1 MAASIRDVARLAG
14 VSVGTVSNVL
24 NKPDEVSADSIARVQ
39 VAIDELGY
47 VRNDAARR
55 LRAGVSSTVGF
66 VVLDGQNPFFN
77 EVVRGAE
84 DEASR
89 HGIAILVGNTD
100 EDPAREGMYLDLFE
114 EQRVRG
120 VLIAPYGDITRR
132 LTLLR
137 ERGIPAVLVD
147 RMNVEGTF
155 SSVATD
161 SVVGGRMAAEHLIE
175 SGRRRLAFVG
185 GPFDIRQVRDR
196 LDGARWAVESSDV
209 DATIEVVATRALTV
223 EEGAAAGRRLLER
236 PPHQRPDA
244 LFAAN
249 DLVALGLLQGLVVDG
264 SVLVPDQMA
273 LIGFD
278 DIAFAAAAAVP
289 ISSVRQPSRAIGA
302 TALRVLLEE
311 SGDDT
316 LIPRQT
322 VFRPELLGAW
332 FRHAPAALLNQRD
345 SRADPRDGTPR
356 AGSVR
361 PGRAARRQAT
371 RRIRRPPPPRLR
383 CAGRPPAR
391 RRRPRR
397 RRSRSSR

>member
-1 MAASIRDVARLAG
+1 MAVSIKDVARHAG

-24 NKPDEVSADSIARVQ
+24 NKPDEVSAESIARVQ
-39 VAIDELGY
+39 GAIDELGY

-77 EVVRGAE
+77 QVVRGAE

-89 HGIAILVGNTD
+89 HGIAVLVGNTD

-114 EQRVRG
+114 EQSVRG

-132 LTLLR
+132 LTRLR

-175 SGRRRLAFVG
+175 TGRRRIAFVG
-185 GPFDIRQVRDR
+185 GPFDMRQVRDR
-196 LDGARWAVESSDV
+196 LDGARWAVEASDIDV
-209 DATIEVVATRALTV
+209 EIEVIATRALTV
-223 EEGAAAGRRLLER
+223 DEGVDAGRRLLER
-236 PPHQRPDA
+236 PTGQRPDA

-249 DLVALGLLQGLVVDG
+249 DLVALGLLQALVVDG
-264 SVLVPDQMA
+264 AVLVPDQIA

-289 ISSVRQPSRAIGA
+289 ISSVRQPSRAIGQ
-302 TALRVLLEE
+302 TALRILLEE

-322 VFRPELLGAW
+322 VFRPELVV
-332 FRHAPAALLNQRD
+332 
-345 SRADPRDGTPR
+345 RASTR
-356 AGSVR
+356 A
-361 PGRAARRQAT
+361 
-371 RRIRRPPPPRLR
+371 
-383 CAGRPPAR
+383 
-391 RRRPRR
+391 
-397 RRSRSSR
+397 

>member
-24 NKPDEVSADSIARVQ
+24 NKPDEVSADSMARVQ
-39 VAIDELGY
+39 QAIDELGY

-132 LTLLR
+132 LTQLR
-137 ERGIPAVLVD
+137 DRGIPAVLVD
-147 RMNVEGTF
+147 RMNVEGSF

-161 SVVGGRMAAEHLIE
+161 SVVGGRIAAEHLIE
-175 SGRRRLAFVG
+175 TGRRKLAFVG
-185 GPFDIRQVRDR
+185 GPFDIRQARDR

-209 DATIEVVATRALTV
+209 GATIEVIATRALTV
-223 EEGAAAGRRLLER
+223 EEGAAAGRRILER
-236 PPHQRPDA
+236 PPQQRPDA

-264 SVLVPDQMA
+264 SVLVPEQMA

-289 ISSVRQPSRAIGA
+289 ISSVRQPSRAIGQ
-302 TALRVLLEE
+302 TALRILLEE

-322 VFRPELLGAW
+322 VFRPELVV
-332 FRHAPAALLNQRD
+332 
-345 SRADPRDGTPR
+345 RASTLT
-356 AGSVR
+356 AG
-361 PGRAARRQAT
+361 
-371 RRIRRPPPPRLR
+371 
-383 CAGRPPAR
+383 
-391 RRRPRR
+391 
-397 RRSRSSR
+397 

>member
-1 MAASIRDVARLAG
+1 MAVSIKDVARHAG

-24 NKPDEVSADSIARVQ
+24 NKPDEVSPESIARVQ
-39 VAIDELGY
+39 SAIDELGY
-47 VRNDAARR
+47 VRNDAARQ

-77 EVVRGAE
+77 QVVRGAE

-89 HGIAILVGNTD
+89 HGIAVLVGNTD

-132 LTLLR
+132 LTGLR

-161 SVVGGRMAAEHLIE
+161 SVVGGRIAAEHLIE
-175 SGRRRLAFVG
+175 TGRRRIAFVG

-196 LDGARWAVESSDV
+196 LDGARWAVESSDA
-209 DATIEVVATRALTV
+209 DATIEVITTRALTV

-236 PPHQRPDA
+236 PPQQRPDA

-249 DLVALGLLQGLVVDG
+249 DLVALGLLQSLVVDG
-264 SVLVPDQMA
+264 SVLVPEQMA

-289 ISSVRQPSRAIGA
+289 ITSVRQPSRAIGQ
-302 TALRVLLEE
+302 TALRILLEE
-311 SGDDT
+311 SGDNT
-316 LIPRQT
+316 IIPRQT
-322 VFRPELLGAW
+322 VFRPELVV
-332 FRHAPAALLNQRD
+332 
-345 SRADPRDGTPR
+345 RA
-356 AGSVR
+356 S
-361 PGRAARRQAT
+361 T
-371 RRIRRPPPPRLR
+371 R
-383 CAGRPPAR
+383 
-391 RRRPRR
+391 
-397 RRSRSSR
+397 S

>member
-1 MAASIRDVARLAG
+1 MAVSIKDVARHAG
-14 VSVGTVSNVL
+14 VSVGTVSNAL
-24 NKPDEVSADSIARVQ
+24 NKPDEVSAESLARVQ
-39 VAIDELGY
+39 ESIEALGY

-55 LRAGVSSTVGF
+55 LRAGISSTVGF

-89 HGIAILVGNTD
+89 HGIAVLVGNTD
-100 EDPAREGMYLDLFE
+100 EDPVREGMYLDLFE

-132 LTLLR
+132 LKQLR

-161 SVVGGRMAAEHLIE
+161 SVVGGRMAAEHLLAT
-175 SGRRRLAFVG
+175 GRRRLAFVG
-185 GPFDIRQVRDR
+185 GPFDMRQVRDR
-196 LDGARWAVESSDV
+196 LDGARWAVEASDTE
-209 DATIEVVATRALTV
+209 ASMEVVATRALTV

-236 PPHQRPDA
+236 PVAQRPDA

-249 DLVALGLLQGLVVDG
+249 DLVALGLLQALVVDG
-264 SVLVPDQMA
+264 SVLVPDQIA

-289 ISSVRQPSRAIGA
+289 ISSVRQPSRAIGQ
-302 TALRVLLEE
+302 TALRILLEE
-311 SGDDT
+311 SGDES

-322 VFRPELLGAW
+322 VFRPELVV
-332 FRHAPAALLNQRD
+332 
-345 SRADPRDGTPR
+345 RASTS
-356 AGSVR
+356 A
-361 PGRAARRQAT
+361 
-371 RRIRRPPPPRLR
+371 
-383 CAGRPPAR
+383 
-391 RRRPRR
+391 
-397 RRSRSSR
+397 

>member
-24 NKPDEVSADSIARVQ
+24 NKPDEVSDYSIARVH

-322 VFRPELLGAW
+322 VFRPELVV
-332 FRHAPAALLNQRD
+332 
-345 SRADPRDGTPR
+345 RASTG
-356 AGSVR
+356 G
-361 PGRAARRQAT
+361 
-371 RRIRRPPPPRLR
+371 
-383 CAGRPPAR
+383 
-391 RRRPRR
+391 
-397 RRSRSSR
+397 